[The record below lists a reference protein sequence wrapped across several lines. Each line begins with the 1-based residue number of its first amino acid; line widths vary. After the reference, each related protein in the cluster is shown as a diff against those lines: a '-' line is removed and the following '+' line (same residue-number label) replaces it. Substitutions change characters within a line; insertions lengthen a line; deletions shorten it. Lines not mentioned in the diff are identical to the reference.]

1 MEGAGVLEIKPRA
14 PIGRESHARLLEGL
28 SLAEEPASIVIKGC
42 GQNCGVFSEVHL
54 WCVGV
59 WGVTSG
65 FGG

>member
-42 GQNCGVFSEVHL
+42 GQNCGVFSEVH
-54 WCVGV
+54 
-59 WGVTSG
+59 
-65 FGG
+65 